1 MRTERAF
8 AVPMACTAM
17 LSLSAMAQSGPPC
30 EFPETELY
38 EKTGR
43 LCMDEMPASRN
54 QCHEH
59 LDELTAIEEPS
70 LDQALS
76 LAYGRAF
83 ALQAERYTSP
93 VQVRYD
99 DAEAAEMERAGREV
113 LKPFVDAAPSD
124 PMLLYAYSSFHLVS
138 DEVRYRELLR
148 EVVAIDPT
156 CTEAAYWLSESLTS
170 GDDEPTD
177 AVIDESM
184 RYLALAYEYAEGTR
198 KLFYARRKHGAL
210 EYYRPED
217 VEAFRARVAAD
228 MAARELPLDP
238 ENRAASLEFLCHGNG
253 LRVRL
258 DAPCWNAIRELADR
272 DRTENAPL
280 GDDVLDAIR
289 SLAHVARYGE
299 LGSDSMATL
308 EMLQRLLEAEPD
320 WHRSAEFHLVYS
332 RIVVTTI
339 GYDAEAEALRRAL
352 DLDPGSGEIGLSL
365 ADALK
370 RAGRPAYAIADA
382 CQHVIDNAGDR
393 TAEGGASAEDYAE
406 NAAEHLRELEAEE
419 LRGVERRPAE
429 PESPDNWLILD

>member
-8 AVPMACTAM
+8 AVPMAFTAM

-43 LCMDEMPASRN
+43 LCMDEMPASRS
-54 QCHEH
+54 QCHEL
-59 LDELTAIEEPS
+59 LDELAAIEEPS

-83 ALQAERYTSP
+83 ALPWAEE
-93 VQVRYD
+93 YD
-99 DAEAAEMERAGREV
+99 DAEAEMERAGREV
-113 LKPFVDAAPSD
+113 LKPFVDAAPND
-124 PMLLYAYSSFHLVS
+124 PMLLYAYSSFHRVS
-138 DEVRYRELLR
+138 DEARYRELLR
-148 EVVAIDPT
+148 KVVAIDPA
-156 CTEAAYWLSESLTS
+156 CTWAADWLYESLAR
-170 GDDEPTD
+170 DDERTD
-177 AVIDESM
+177 ATIAESM
-184 RYLALAYEYAEGTR
+184 RYLEHGYQHAEGTN
-198 KLFYARRKHGAL
+198 KLYFARRKYRAL
-210 EYYRPED
+210 EYDRPDEA
-217 VEAFRARVAAD
+217 EAFRARVAAD
-228 MAARELPLDP
+228 MAAQEWPLDL
-238 ENRAASLEFLCHGNG
+238 ENRTRSLEFLCHGNG

-258 DAPCWNAIRELADR
+258 DALCWNAIRELADR
-272 DRTENAPL
+272 DRAENAPL
-280 GDDVLDAIR
+280 GDDVLDAVD

-352 DLDPGSGEIGLSL
+352 DLAPGSGEIGLSL

-382 CQHVIDNAGDR
+382 YQHVKDNAEDR
-393 TAEGGASAEDYAE
+393 SAEGGATAEDYAE
-406 NAAEHLRELEAEE
+406 KAASHLRELEAEE

>member
-1 MRTERAF
+1 MQARHAMLVVTAF
-8 AVPMACTAM
+8 AV
-17 LSLSAMAQSGPPC
+17 LSPAQSEPPC

-43 LCMDEMPASRN
+43 LCADEMPASRS
-54 QCHEH
+54 QCHEL
-59 LDELTAIEEPS
+59 LDELAAIEEPS

-76 LAYGRAF
+76 LAYGRSF
-83 ALQAERYTSP
+83 ALQAERHTSP
-93 VQVRYD
+93 VRVRY
-99 DAEAAEMERAGREV
+99 AEAAEMERAGREV

-138 DEVRYRELLR
+138 DEARYRELLR
-148 EVVAIDPT
+148 EVVAIDPA
-156 CTEAAYWLSESLTS
+156 CTRAAYWLSEFLTS

-198 KLFYARRKHGAL
+198 KLFYARQKHGAL
-210 EYYRPED
+210 EHYRPED
-217 VEAFRARVAAD
+217 AEAFRARVAAD

-258 DAPCWNAIRELADR
+258 DAPCRNAIRELADR

-320 WHRSAEFHLVYS
+320 WRRSAEFHLVYS
-332 RIVVTTI
+332 RIVVTTV
-339 GYDAEAEALRRAL
+339 GYDAEADALRRAL
-352 DLDPGSGEIGLSL
+352 DLAPGNGAIGLSL

-382 CQHVIDNAGDR
+382 YQHVIDNAEDR
-393 TAEGGASAEDYAE
+393 TAEGGATAEDYAE
-406 NAAEHLRELEAEE
+406 KAAEHLRELEAEE

>member
-1 MRTERAF
+1 MRTERAS
-8 AVPMACTAM
+8 AVPMAFTAM

-43 LCMDEMPASRN
+43 LCMDEMPRTRS
-54 QCHEH
+54 QCHEL
-59 LDELTAIEEPS
+59 LDELAAIEEPS

-83 ALQAERYTSP
+83 ALPWGEE
-93 VQVRYD
+93 YD
-99 DAEAAEMERAGREV
+99 DAEATEMERAGREV
-113 LKPFVDAAPSD
+113 LKPFVDAAPND
-124 PMLLYAYSSFHLVS
+124 PMLLYAYSSFHHVS
-138 DEVRYRELLR
+138 DEARYRELLR
-148 EVVAIDPT
+148 KVVAIDPA
-156 CTEAAYWLSESLTS
+156 CTWAADWLYESLAR
-170 GDDEPTD
+170 DDERTD
-177 AVIDESM
+177 ATIAESM
-184 RYLALAYEYAEGTR
+184 RYLEHGYQHAEGTN
-198 KLFYARRKHGAL
+198 KLYFARRKYGAL
-210 EYYRPED
+210 EYDRPDEA
-217 VEAFRARVAAD
+217 EAFRARVAAD
-228 MAARELPLDP
+228 MAAQEWPLDP
-238 ENRAASLEFLCHGNG
+238 ENRTRSLEFLCHGNG

-258 DAPCWNAIRELADR
+258 DAPCRNAIRELADR

-280 GDDVLDAIR
+280 GDDVLDAIG
-289 SLAHVARYGE
+289 SLARAARYGE
-299 LGSDSMATL
+299 LDSDSMATL

-352 DLDPGSGEIGLSL
+352 DLAPGSGEIGLSL

-382 CQHVIDNAGDR
+382 YQHVKDNAEDR

-406 NAAEHLRELEAEE
+406 KAAEHLRELEAEE

>member
-1 MRTERAF
+1 MQARHAMLVVTAF
-8 AVPMACTAM
+8 AV
-17 LSLSAMAQSGPPC
+17 LSPAQSEPPC

-43 LCMDEMPASRN
+43 LCADEMPASRS
-54 QCHEH
+54 QCHE
-59 LDELTAIEEPS
+59 LLELAAAIEEPS

-76 LAYGRAF
+76 LAYGRSF
-83 ALQAERYTSP
+83 ALQAERHTSP
-93 VQVRYD
+93 VRVRY
-99 DAEAAEMERAGREV
+99 AEAAEMERAGREV

-138 DEVRYRELLR
+138 DEARYRELLR
-148 EVVAIDPT
+148 EVVAIDPA
-156 CTEAAYWLSESLTS
+156 CTRAAYWLSEFLTS

-198 KLFYARRKHGAL
+198 KLFYARQKHGAL

-217 VEAFRARVAAD
+217 AEAFRARVAAD

-258 DAPCWNAIRELADR
+258 DAPCRNAIRELADR

-320 WHRSAEFHLVYS
+320 WRRSAEFHLVYS
-332 RIVVTTI
+332 RIVVTTV
-339 GYDAEAEALRRAL
+339 GYDAEADALRRAL
-352 DLDPGSGEIGLSL
+352 DLAPGNGAIGLSL

-382 CQHVIDNAGDR
+382 YQHVKDNAEDR
-393 TAEGGASAEDYAE
+393 TAEGGATAEDYAE
-406 NAAEHLRELEAEE
+406 KAAEHLRELEAEE

>member
-1 MRTERAF
+1 MQARHAMLVVTAF
-8 AVPMACTAM
+8 AV
-17 LSLSAMAQSGPPC
+17 LSPAQSEPPC

-43 LCMDEMPASRN
+43 LCADEMPASRS
-54 QCHEH
+54 QCHEL
-59 LDELTAIEEPS
+59 LDELAAIEEPS

-76 LAYGRAF
+76 LAYGRSF
-83 ALQAERYTSP
+83 ALQAERHTSP
-93 VQVRYD
+93 VRVRY
-99 DAEAAEMERAGREV
+99 AEAAEMERAGREV

-138 DEVRYRELLR
+138 DEARYRELLR
-148 EVVAIDPT
+148 EVVAIDPA
-156 CTEAAYWLSESLTS
+156 CTRAAYWLSEFLTS

-198 KLFYARRKHGAL
+198 KLFYARQKHGAL

-217 VEAFRARVAAD
+217 AEAFRARVAAD

-258 DAPCWNAIRELADR
+258 DAPCRNAIRELADR

-320 WHRSAEFHLVYS
+320 WRRSAEFHLVYS
-332 RIVVTTI
+332 RIVVTTV
-339 GYDAEAEALRRAL
+339 GYDAEADALRRAL
-352 DLDPGSGEIGLSL
+352 DLAPGNGAIGLSL

-382 CQHVIDNAGDR
+382 YQHVKDNAEDR
-393 TAEGGASAEDYAE
+393 TAEGGATAEDYAE
-406 NAAEHLRELEAEE
+406 KAAEHLRELEAEE